1 LRVLTSRHG
10 TFVDFDKICVFCG
23 KCCVRIS
30 KCVFI
35 LVKIKCVNSGRI
47 CDICEKVNFT
57 TKLYTFYNTL
67 TDIYQNTDNILSKHK
82 LCFLVLC
89 RYYS

>member
-1 LRVLTSRHG
+1 MRVLTSRHG